1 MRLPARLF
9 LTGAAGF
16 VLASCVADRAVA
28 PVASVNGNPAL
39 RALIVAQTTD
49 IVIPVNGGH
58 ISLFNVYDLDVPAN
72 AVCDMNAA
80 DSQAGYAEAAWDAP
94 CTPATSDVRVTA
106 TAKWMNGTLYVDFQ
120 PALRFVPSKTVTL
133 STLVAASVIQSNSD
147 SKDGFVINYAP
158 SVGSAGVSDAL
169 SDPTVVTRV
178 FGSSGKVSRRIKH
191 FSGYMINVGGELVPC
206 DPGLGD
212 PRCVWVDDGQS

>member
-28 PVASVNGNPAL
+28 PVASVTGNPAL
-39 RALIVAQTTD
+39 RALVVAQTTS

-58 ISLFNVYDLDVPAN
+58 ISLFSVYDLDVPAN

-80 DSQAGYAEAAWDAP
+80 DSQAGYAAANWDAP
-94 CTPATSDVRVTA
+94 CTAATSDVAVTA

-120 PALRFVPSKTVTL
+120 PALRFVPSKSVTL
-133 STLVAASVIQSNSD
+133 STMVAAPLIQSASD

-158 SVGSAGVSDAL
+158 SIGAAPVADAL
-169 SDPTVVTRV
+169 TDPSVATKV

-191 FSGYMINVGGELVPC
+191 FSGYLINAGGVMVPC
-206 DPGLGD
+206 DPRDGD
-212 PRCVWVDDGQS
+212 PQCVWVDDGES